1 MDPLPDRVSDKVDRL
16 SGWLLCT
23 RSSFGGNEKKT
34 RTCRLVHWKSK
45 AGRRD
50 AFFCGHVGGGRARAS
65 VRARAYQVNVT
76 AREREKE
83 REEGRERESR
93 ALHFLKRRSRAA
105 TKKKKQPKKNKS
117 QVWAPLKQ
125 RWSFLRAEAAAASVL
140 LPSHVGSL
148 GRSLQEVV
156 ERVRKCP
163 PPLLIFPFLSPCGG
177 KLKVPR
183 WLSAVMLAI
192 YLHFS
197 PACMHFVCFQAFF
210 WIDM

>member
-23 RSSFGGNEKKT
+23 RSSCGGNGKKKP

-105 TKKKKQPKKNKS
+105 TKKKNSRRRIKVKFER
-117 QVWAPLKQ
+117 
-125 RWSFLRAEAAAASVL
+125 RWSSAEVSCELRLRPRRCCCLHTLALSGGVY
-140 LPSHVGSL
+140 
-148 GRSLQEVV
+148 
-156 ERVRKCP
+156 RK
-163 PPLLIFPFLSPCGG
+163 LW
-177 KLKVPR
+177 KE
-183 WLSAVMLAI
+183 
-192 YLHFS
+192 
-197 PACMHFVCFQAFF
+197 
-210 WIDM
+210 